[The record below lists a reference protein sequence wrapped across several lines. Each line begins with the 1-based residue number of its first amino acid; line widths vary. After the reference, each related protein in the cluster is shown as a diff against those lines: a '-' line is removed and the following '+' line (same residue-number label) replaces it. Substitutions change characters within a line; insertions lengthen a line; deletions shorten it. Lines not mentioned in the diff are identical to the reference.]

1 MSLLDYFSHG
11 SRKKNKCYFS
21 ALVQLAFADGGMD
34 KEELEYL
41 ERMAK
46 RMGITEEDF
55 AKILKH
61 PEKYKLEPPLEY
73 NERIEQ
79 LYNFTR
85 MILSDDEIKLDEVK
99 VLRKMA
105 VALGFPPDNVEKVAD
120 EAIFLVMHDNDLDT
134 FTAAIKEVNK
144 Y

>member
-1 MSLLDYFSHG
+1 
-11 SRKKNKCYFS
+11 
-21 ALVQLAFADGGMD
+21 MD

-41 ERMAK
+41 EMMAK